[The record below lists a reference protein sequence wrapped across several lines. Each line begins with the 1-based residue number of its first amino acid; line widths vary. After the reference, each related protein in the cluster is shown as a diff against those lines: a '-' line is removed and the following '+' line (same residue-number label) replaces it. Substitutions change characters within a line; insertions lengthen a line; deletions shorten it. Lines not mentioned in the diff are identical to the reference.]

1 MEGTADTDNPAVP
14 NLVSVG
20 PYANISGHGMPAMPK
35 QVQFLSLPV
44 DVPSLETA
52 YINGRRYARI
62 PTDRIIDVLDGDLV
76 NLNAAPDLIPSYRCK
91 WVNREFDRLESA
103 YYRRG
108 DNDNTDS
115 IHRRILRI
123 TPGGR
128 LVLQDVNTTFLDF
141 VVGTYSPG
149 RIEY

>member
-1 MEGTADTDNPAVP
+1 M
-14 NLVSVG
+14 
-20 PYANISGHGMPAMPK
+20 
-35 QVQFLSLPV
+35 

-52 YINGRRYARI
+52 TVHGIRFARI
-62 PTDRIIDVLDGDLV
+62 PTDRIVEVLDGDWV
-76 NLNAAPDLIPSYRCK
+76 RLNGAPWDTPYRCK
-91 WVNREFDRLESA
+91 WVNREFDRLESVV
-103 YYRRG
+103 YRRG
-108 DNDNTDS
+108 DNDNTGS
-115 IHRRILRI
+115 IHRRILRT